1 MLEVVVES
9 ACTLLNSISSQFGA
23 NTNANSASDFTELH
37 VLELLWSIGSWV
49 RSQQRHVLK
58 MFEVVV
64 ESTCSLLNSIRTQF
78 GGNTNAN
85 SASDFTELQ
94 VLELL
99 LIEVVVKSAC
109 SLLNSIHSE
118 WRYNCNCQRDSDF
131 TELQVLKVGHD

>member
-1 MLEVVVES
+1 MLEVVVKS

-49 RSQQRHVLK
+49 RSQQRHVLE
-58 MFEVVV
+58 MFEMVV
-64 ESTCSLLNSIRTQF
+64 EST
-78 GGNTNAN
+78 
-85 SASDFTELQ
+85 
-94 VLELL
+94 
-99 LIEVVVKSAC
+99 C

-118 WRYNCNCQRDSDF
+118 WRYNCNCQRDSNF